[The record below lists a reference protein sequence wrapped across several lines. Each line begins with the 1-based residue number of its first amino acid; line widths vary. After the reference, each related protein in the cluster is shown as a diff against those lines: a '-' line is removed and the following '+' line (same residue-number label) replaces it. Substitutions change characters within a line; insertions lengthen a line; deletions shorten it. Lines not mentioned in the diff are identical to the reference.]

1 MDVVETVEL
10 TYQQRLD
17 TLRETKLKHTKEK
30 QEIIGAMNYDDWAV
44 ILPPE
49 EAREVTK
56 AISGSGVEIT
66 DVLIKGV
73 DIQSNHPSGGWFGPE
88 IVGRNY
94 RSLLEAHPVYI
105 DPMSSLA
112 GAYMVNFGS
121 YRKVGWP
128 EEIRY
133 PRYEEHGRY
142 KQGPA
147 VGGQQHFCQDL
158 AIGLNLGWGGLL
170 KKIRHYRDLNAPKSA
185 GFYAG
190 LEHVVLGTQN
200 WIQRTAD
207 AARAMAEK
215 EENPQLKKNLEEI
228 AEINQW
234 LVTEAPRTFREAC
247 QWIAWFQMMA
257 RMFNGSGS
265 LGRLDVLLQPYY
277 ERDMAAGILTEDE
290 AIFHVACLY
299 LKETGYIQLGGPDA
313 EGNDVTSPVSYVCL
327 EAAHRIRIPV
337 NVGVSVGPKAD
348 PGLLRRGVEIMFE
361 DRAGV
366 PKFLGVENITSGFA
380 RNDIPPEIA
389 RQRAYSGCHW
399 FALPGREYCLN
410 DGPKVNL
417 AAVFE
422 VTFNEM
428 MDNPS
433 AEWSVAALWN
443 RFVGHV
449 QKAVDLLADGWDFH
463 MNHMHE
469 VFPELPLDLLCYGP
483 IEKGLDA
490 SQPGGV
496 EFVNYCVD
504 GSALATVA
512 DSFAALEQRVEQER
526 AFTWEQIKHYLD
538 TDWTG
543 PDGEA
548 ARLAMKNIHRY
559 GYGGSR
565 GDYWA
570 VRIAK
575 TFEEIVK
582 AKPTPEGHN
591 MIPGFFSWAGT
602 IWMGELVG
610 ATPNG
615 RHARA
620 PISHGCNPDPGF
632 RIDGAPTAMAA
643 AIAAVNP
650 GWGNSAPMQLELD
663 PGIVRDEEGVENV
676 VDLIRG
682 HMDMGGTQ
690 VNLNILDKQKILAA
704 HANPSA
710 YPDLIVRVTGFS
722 AYWASLSKEFRQLV
736 VDRVIA
742 EEH

>member
-1 MDVVETVEL
+1 MDVVQTVEL

-17 TLRETKLKHTKEK
+17 ALRETKLRHTKEK

-44 ILPPE
+44 ILPPPE
-49 EAREVTK
+49 VREVTK

-73 DIQSNHPSGGWFGPE
+73 KIESNHPSGGWFGPE
-88 IVGRNY
+88 IVGKNY
-94 RSLLEAHPVYI
+94 RALLEAHPVYI

-128 EEIRY
+128 EELRY
-133 PRYEEHGRY
+133 PRYEEHWRY
-142 KQGPA
+142 KQSPP

-158 AIGLNLGWGGLL
+158 TIGLNLGWGGLL
-170 KKIRHYRDLNAPKSA
+170 RKIRYYRDLNAPKSA

-200 WIQRTAD
+200 WIQRHAD
-207 AARAMAEK
+207 AAREMAKK
-215 EENPQLKKNLEEI
+215 EENPQFKKNLEEI

-234 LVTEAPRTFREAC
+234 LVNEPPRTFREAC

-257 RMFNGSGS
+257 RMYNGSGS
-265 LGRLDVLLQPYY
+265 LGRLDLLLLPYY
-277 ERDMAAGILTEDE
+277 ERDKAAGILTDEE

-313 EGNDVTSPVSYVCL
+313 HGNDVTNPVSFICL

-337 NVGVSVGPKAD
+337 NVGVSVGKKAD
-348 PGLLRRGVEIMFE
+348 PRLLRRGVEIMFE
-361 DRAGV
+361 DRCGV
-366 PKFLGVENITSGFA
+366 PKFIGTENITQGFA
-380 RNDIPPEIA
+380 RNGIPPEIA
-389 RQRAYSGCHW
+389 NLRAYSGCHW

-422 VTFNEM
+422 VAFNEM
-428 MDNPS
+428 MEDPN
-433 AEWSVAALWN
+433 AERSVAALWE

-449 QKAVDLLADGWDFH
+449 RKAVDLLADGWDFH

-504 GSALATVA
+504 AAALATVA
-512 DSFAALEQRVEQER
+512 DSFAALEQRVEQEH
-526 AFTWEQIKHYLD
+526 ALTWEQVKHYLD
-538 TDWTG
+538 TDWAG

-548 ARLAMKNIHRY
+548 ARLMMKNIRRY

-570 VRIAK
+570 FKIAD
-575 TFEEIVK
+575 TFVEIVK

-602 IWMGELVG
+602 ISMGEVVG

-632 RIDGAPTAMAA
+632 RQDGAPTAMAA
-643 AIAAVNP
+643 AIARVNP

-676 VDLIRG
+676 VNLIRG

-690 VNLNILDKQKILAA
+690 INLNILDKEKILAA
-704 HANPSA
+704 HENPSL

-722 AYWASLSKEFRQLV
+722 AYWASLSRDFRQLV
-736 VDRVIA
+736 VDRIIA
-742 EEH
+742 EGR